1 MPLLN
6 ARSATVDLRKLR
18 DYALHPEHPRGK
30 HKARVFASVLGLASG
45 DAEWLRNEILEGI
58 QREPAIPGVADEHG
72 QRYVVDLPITTP
84 EATAIVRTV
93 WIVRTGE
100 AFPRLASCY
109 IR

>member
-1 MPLLN
+1 MLPN
-6 ARSATVDLRKLR
+6 AEKASVDLRKLR
-18 DYALHPEHPRGK
+18 DYALGPEHPRGK

-45 DAEWLRNEILEGI
+45 DAGWLRDEILAGV
-58 QREPAIPGVADEHG
+58 QSEPAIPGVEDQHG

-93 WIVRTGE
+93 WIVRVEKT
-100 AFPRLASCY
+100 FPRLASCY